1 MKRNSNF
8 FVFSLGLLG
17 ICTIIGCSSPVSDNN
32 SNSNNS
38 DDLFASPKTVIEN
51 LDTELTFTNSTR
63 SARTVVSEIYEQKM
77 PESAASRLSGELGTT
92 QCILKMTKAEVA
104 QAIGDLQFNTKF
116 EPGNE
121 NPVVG
126 RYVIDREP
134 AIKISLSHFEVKHED
149 DSDTAYIYSRVIV
162 AHPEEGDLPFDSVL
176 KCTKNSK
183 GTLDTELYMVGGGE
197 KGYTKFTCTA
207 SEKKKTELHTSM
219 DGSLKTWDDVSIT
232 TNGIE
237 GYKYKNENFD
247 GTSKSKDI
255 KVSFYVSNNGYS
267 LACYDENNKD
277 GDGRH
282 QTTFICKKETGS
294 VIMQKYSESGNTEG
308 PWRYNVNWIQG
319 IDNWVIV
326 DGEGNLAELKETES
340 SATKY
345 NIYKYHDSYYDKD
358 LYTIAENDLGTLK
371 CKVPSSILDQ
381 MKNTIDDF
389 SYPTETPSTYITT
402 ENFTTELTSMLDE
415 WCGTLN

>member
-1 MKRNSNF
+1 MKRKSNF
-8 FVFSLGLLG
+8 LFFSLSLLG

-63 SARTVVSEIYEQKM
+63 SARTVVSEIYEQKNL
-77 PESAASRLSGELGTT
+77 ESAASSLSGELSTT

-104 QAIGDLQFNTKF
+104 QAIGDLKFNTKF

-126 RYVIDREP
+126 WYVIEKEP

-162 AHPEEGDLPFDSVL
+162 AHPQAGNLQFDSVL

-183 GTLDTELYMVGGGE
+183 GTLDTELLMVGGGE
-197 KGYTKFTCTA
+197 KAYTKFTCTA
-207 SEKKKTELHTSM
+207 SEKKKIELHTSM
-219 DGSLKTWDDVSIT
+219 DGSLKTWDDISIT
-232 TNGIE
+232 TNGTK
-237 GYKYKNENFD
+237 GYKYRNENSD
-247 GTSKSKDI
+247 GTSKDI
-255 KVSFYVSNNGYS
+255 KGSFYVSNNGYS
-267 LACYDENNKD
+267 VTFYDEKQKD
-277 GDGRH
+277 GDGRQ
-282 QTTFICKKETGS
+282 QTTFICEKETGS
-294 VIMQKYSESGNTEG
+294 VIMQKYSDSDNTEG
-308 PWRYNVNWIQG
+308 TWSYNVNWIEDIG
-319 IDNWVIV
+319 SWVIV
-326 DGEGNLAELKETES
+326 DEGNSVELKENDS
-340 SATKY
+340 STIKY
-345 NIYKYHDSYYDKD
+345 TIYKARVDNQDVYMIPES
-358 LYTIAENDLGTLK
+358 NLGTLK
-371 CKVPSSILDQ
+371 CKVPSSILNQ

-389 SYPTETPSTYITT
+389 SYPTEKPSIYITT
-402 ENFTTELTSMLDE
+402 ENFTTALTSMLDE

>member
-77 PESAASRLSGELGTT
+77 PESAASRLSGELSTT

-104 QAIGDLQFNTKF
+104 QAIGDLKFNTKF

-126 RYVIDREP
+126 WYVIDKEP

-162 AHPEEGDLPFDSVL
+162 AHPQAGDLEFDSVL

-232 TNGIE
+232 TNGIK

-255 KVSFYVSNNGYS
+255 KVSFYVSSNNGYS
-267 LACYDENNKD
+267 LAFYDENNKD

-282 QTTFICKKETGS
+282 QTTFICEKETGS
-294 VIMQKYSESGNTEG
+294 VIMQKYSDSGNTEG
-308 PWRYNVNWIQG
+308 PWCYNVNWIEG

-326 DGEGNLAELKETES
+326 DGEGNSAELKEPES
-340 SATKY
+340 STKY
-345 NIYKYHDSYYDKD
+345 DIHKYEDI
-358 LYTIAENDLGTLK
+358 YTITEDDLGTLK

-381 MKNTIDDF
+381 MKNTIDVF
-389 SYPTETPSTYITT
+389 SYPTETPLTYITT
-402 ENFTTELTSMLDE
+402 ENFTTALTPMLDE

>member
-1 MKRNSNF
+1 MKRKSIF
-8 FVFSLGLLG
+8 FVFGLSLLG
-17 ICTIIGCSSPVSDNN
+17 IFRIIGCSSPVSDNN
-32 SNSNNS
+32 FNSNNS

-63 SARTVVSEIYEQKM
+63 SARTVVSEIYEQEM

-92 QCILKMTKAEVA
+92 QCILKMTKTEIA
-104 QAIGDLQFNTKF
+104 QAIGDLKFNTKF
-116 EPGNE
+116 EPENE

-126 RYVIDREP
+126 WYVIDKEP

-162 AHPEEGDLPFDSVL
+162 TLHDASNVQFDSVL

-183 GTLDTELYMVGGGE
+183 GTLDTDLYMVGGDE

-247 GTSKSKDI
+247 GTSKSKDT

-267 LACYDENNKD
+267 VAFYDENQKE
-277 GDGRH
+277 GDGRD
-282 QTTFICKKETGS
+282 QMTFICEKETGS

-308 PWRYNVNWIQG
+308 TWSYNVNWIQG

-326 DGEGNLAELKETES
+326 DDGGNSAELKEPES
-340 SATKY
+340 STKY
-345 NIYKYHDSYYDKD
+345 NIYKAHDSFYDKD
-358 LYTIAENDLGTLK
+358 IYMIPESELGTLR
-371 CKVPSSILDQ
+371 CKVSSSILDQ
-381 MKNTIDDF
+381 MKNTIDVF
-389 SYPTETPSTYITT
+389 SYPTETPLTYITT
-402 ENFTTELTSMLDE
+402 ENFTTALTSMLDE

>member
-1 MKRNSNF
+1 MKRKSNF
-8 FVFSLGLLG
+8 LFFSLSLLG

-63 SARTVVSEIYEQKM
+63 SARTVVSEIYKQKN
-77 PESAASRLSGELGTT
+77 PESAASRLSGELSTT

-104 QAIGDLQFNTKF
+104 QAIGDLKFNTKF

-126 RYVIDREP
+126 RYVIDKEP
-134 AIKISLSHFEVKHED
+134 AIEISLSHFEAKHED

-162 AHPEEGDLPFDSVL
+162 AHPQAGNLQYDSVL

-183 GTLDTELYMVGGGE
+183 GTLDTELLMVGGGE
-197 KGYTKFTCTA
+197 KAYTKFTCTA
-207 SEKKKTELHTSM
+207 SEKKKTELHNSM
-219 DGSLKTWDDVSIT
+219 DGSLKNWDDISIT
-232 TNGIE
+232 TNGIK
-237 GYKYKNENFD
+237 GYKYSNDEDRK
-247 GTSKSKDI
+247 G
-255 KVSFYVSNNGYS
+255 SFYVSNNGYS
-267 LACYDENNKD
+267 VTFYDEKLND
-277 GDGRH
+277 EGDGRG
-282 QTTFICKKETGS
+282 QTTLICENETGS
-294 VIMQKYSESGNTEG
+294 VIMQKYLNSGSTEET
-308 PWRYNVNWIQG
+308 WSYNVNWIQG

-326 DGEGNLAELKETES
+326 DGEGNSAELKETES
-340 SATKY
+340 STTKY
-345 NIYKYHDSYYDKD
+345 NIHKYHDSYYDKD
-358 LYTIAENDLGTLK
+358 IYTITENNLGTLE
-371 CKVPSSILDQ
+371 CKVSSSILNQ

-402 ENFTTELTSMLDE
+402 ENFTTALTSMLDE

>member
-1 MKRNSNF
+1 MKRKSNF
-8 FVFSLGLLG
+8 LFFSLGLLG

-38 DDLFASPKTVIEN
+38 YDLFASPKTVIEN

-63 SARTVVSEIYEQKM
+63 SARTVVSEIYEQIN
-77 PESAASRLSGELGTT
+77 PASAASRLSGELSTT

-126 RYVIDREP
+126 WYVIDTEP

-162 AHPEEGDLPFDSVL
+162 AHPQAGDLQFDSVL

-183 GTLDTELYMVGGGE
+183 GTLDTELLMVGGGQ
-197 KGYTKFTCTA
+197 KIYTKFTCTA
-207 SEKKKTELHTSM
+207 SEKKKTELINSE
-219 DGSLKTWDDVSIT
+219 DGSLKNWDDISIT
-232 TNGIE
+232 TNGIK
-237 GYKYKNENFD
+237 GYKYENENFD
-247 GTSKSKDI
+247 GTSKGMDRKG
-255 KVSFYVSNNGYS
+255 SFYVSNNGYS
-267 LACYDENNKD
+267 VTSYDEKLND
-277 GDGRH
+277 EGDGRK
-282 QTTFICKKETGS
+282 QTTLICEKETGS
-294 VIMQKYSESGNTEG
+294 VIMQKYSDSGNTEG
-308 PWRYNVNWIQG
+308 PWCYNVNWIEG

-326 DGEGNLAELKETES
+326 DGEGNLAELKEPES
-340 SATKY
+340 STTKY
-345 NIYKYHDSYYDKD
+345 NIHKYEDI
-358 LYTIAENDLGTLK
+358 YTITEDDLGTTLK

-381 MKNTIDDF
+381 MKNTIDVF
-389 SYPTETPSTYITT
+389 SYPTETPLTYITT
-402 ENFTTELTSMLDE
+402 ENFTTALTPMLDE

>member
-1 MKRNSNF
+1 MKRKSNF
-8 FVFSLGLLG
+8 LFFSLSLLG

-51 LDTELTFTNSTR
+51 LDTELTFTNSTQ
-63 SARTVVSEIYEQKM
+63 SARTVVSEIYEQKN
-77 PESAASRLSGELGTT
+77 PDSAASRLSGELSTT

-104 QAIGDLQFNTKF
+104 QAIGDLKFNTKF

-126 RYVIDREP
+126 RYVIDKEP
-134 AIKISLSHFEVKHED
+134 AIEISLSHFEAKHED

-162 AHPEEGDLPFDSVL
+162 AHPQAGNLQFDSVL

-183 GTLDTELYMVGGGE
+183 GTLDTELLMVGGGE
-197 KGYTKFTCTA
+197 KAYTKFTCTA
-207 SEKKKTELHTSM
+207 SEKKKTELKNSE
-219 DGSLKTWDDVSIT
+219 DGSLKTWDDISIT
-232 TNGIE
+232 TNGIK
-237 GYKYKNENFD
+237 GYKYSND
-247 GTSKSKDI
+247 KD
-255 KVSFYVSNNGYS
+255 KKGSFYVSNNGYS
-267 LACYDENNKD
+267 VTFYDEKLND
-277 GDGRH
+277 EGDGRG
-282 QTTFICKKETGS
+282 QTTFICEKETGS
-294 VIMQKYSESGNTEG
+294 VIMQKYLNSGSTEET
-308 PWRYNVNWIQG
+308 WSYNVNWIQG

-340 SATKY
+340 STTKY

-358 LYTIAENDLGTLK
+358 IYMITENNLGTLE
-371 CKVPSSILDQ
+371 CKVSSSILDQ
-381 MKNTIDDF
+381 MKDTIDDF
-389 SYPTETPSTYITT
+389 SYPTETPLTYITT
-402 ENFTTELTSMLDE
+402 ENFTTALTSMLDE

>member
-1 MKRNSNF
+1 MKRKSNF
-8 FVFSLGLLG
+8 LFFSLSLLG

-63 SARTVVSEIYEQKM
+63 SARTVVSEIYEQKN
-77 PESAASRLSGELGTT
+77 PESAASRLSGELSTT
-92 QCILKMTKAEVA
+92 QCILKMTKAEIA

-116 EPGNE
+116 EPGTE

-126 RYVIDREP
+126 SYVIEKEP
-134 AIKISLSHFEVKHED
+134 AINISLSHFEAKHED

-162 AHPEEGDLPFDSVL
+162 AHPQAGDLQFDSVL

-183 GTLDTELYMVGGGE
+183 GTLDTELLMVGGGE
-197 KGYTKFTCTA
+197 KAYTKFTCTA
-207 SEKKKTELHTSM
+207 SEKKKTELKNSM
-219 DGSLKTWDDVSIT
+219 DGSLKTWHDISIT

-237 GYKYKNENFD
+237 GYKYSNENFD
-247 GTSKSKDI
+247 GTSKSKDQ
-255 KVSFYVSNNGYS
+255 KGSFYVSNNGYS
-267 LACYDENNKD
+267 VTFYDGNQKEDN
-277 GDGRH
+277 GRE
-282 QTTFICKKETGS
+282 QTTFICEKETGS
-294 VIMQKYSESGNTEG
+294 VIMQKYSISGSTEET
-308 PWRYNVNWIQG
+308 WSYNVNWIGG

-326 DGEGNLAELKETES
+326 DSEGNSAELKETES

-345 NIYKYHDSYYDKD
+345 NIYKYHEPFYDQD
-358 LYTIAENDLGTLK
+358 IYMITESNLGTLR
-371 CKVPSSILDQ
+371 CKVSSSILDQ

-389 SYPTETPSTYITT
+389 SYPTETPLTYITT
-402 ENFTTELTSMLDE
+402 ENFTTALTSMLNE
-415 WCGTLN
+415 WTETLN